1 MSISYCETMVQV
13 PYCCLSCYSSYHNL
27 TCLASPKKVNSDSD
41 STTIETSS
49 SPTHSLPLS
58 MLIMDIFIKFYYLLV
73 GNIKNV
79 IFYVCH
85 FLQANGLLFNRTKD
99 YYHTAVQYKQ
109 RKEFFLRNMKP
120 KNIEVVK
127 VKSQSKRD
135 NTLDRNHTSIITRTQ
150 RRGRKSTFLLVL
162 LTFLNFVSTTQS
174 VTGKRQH

>member
-1 MSISYCETMVQV
+1 MVQV

-27 TCLASPKKVNSDSD
+27 TCFASPKSVTSDNN

-49 SPTHSLPLS
+49 SPIYSLPLS

-85 FLQANGLLFNRTKD
+85 FLQANGMLFNRTKD

-135 NTLDRNHTSIITRTQ
+135 NTLDRSTITRSQ
-150 RRGRKSTFLLVL
+150 RRRGRSTFLLVL
-162 LTFLNFVSTTQS
+162 LTFLVSTTQS